1 VLRGGR
7 QQQSGFWFATRAPVR
22 IVVVADVEVILEAV
36 VETTVELFV
45 VVAAFEPHDVVIINK
60 AAINP
65 RVSP

>member
-1 VLRGGR
+1 
-7 QQQSGFWFATRAPVR
+7 
-22 IVVVADVEVILEAV
+22 VVAAVEVTLEAV
-36 VETTVELFV
+36 VETTAELVV